1 MKGLLIKD
9 FQLLKKQ
16 KIVLAFAAFLSVM
29 FLFYGTSSIQFIVC
43 YITILFS
50 IMSTT
55 TIVYDQHSNGMGFL
69 LTLPVSRSSYAWEK
83 YLLML
88 FVMAGSLAI
97 SFAILLAGVCIQRI
111 PFDGDLLLKVL
122 LSSALLSIL
131 THALLIPLQLKFEA
145 EKGRVVFMVIIGLV
159 YAVIFGGRAL
169 ISYFHI
175 DVPALFR
182 SLVSRA
188 GMTILTLLLCLA
200 VAGILGISFLVS
212 LHVMK
217 TKEY

>member
-9 FQLLKKQ
+9 LQLLKKQ

-29 FLFYGTSSIQFIVC
+29 FLFYGTGIQFIVC

-50 IMSTT
+50 FMSTT

-97 SFAILLAGVCIQRI
+97 SFTILLAGVCIKHI

-122 LSSALLSIL
+122 LSSALLSVL

-169 ISYFHI
+169 ILHFHI

-188 GMTILTLLLCLA
+188 GTTALTLLLCLA

>member
-9 FQLLKKQ
+9 LQLLKKQ
-16 KIVLAFAAFLSVM
+16 KIVLAFAAFLSVI

-50 IMSTT
+50 FMSTT

-97 SFAILLAGVCIQRI
+97 SFTILLAGVCIQRI

-122 LSSALLSIL
+122 LSSALLSVL

-169 ISYFHI
+169 ILHFHI

-188 GMTILTLLLCLA
+188 GTTALTLLLYLA